1 VIVKT
6 QMQLRVMRITV
17 GVACALLLCVASVA
31 AQMEPGSG
39 TRPARPAD
47 SKPSTRQQTGESE
60 SQKPAPP
67 VSGESPAKTPVRSAG
82 NEQPIEGTQPAPPV
96 ATDPITVLREQIDAA
111 PTAQEK
117 AALQLKLAD
126 LLMHTGK
133 QQEAHSQLGQML
145 SEDRFDPQSFYNIG
159 NAFARLGDIDG
170 AVASYRKAIDQ
181 RKGRY
186 SKALNN
192 LAVVLMRRG
201 EWDLANEALTSALRM
216 ENYRY
221 AEASYNLGRLY
232 AAQGQ
237 LDLAIREWRR
247 ALKIDP
253 NHLAAAQAIA
263 RSGRE
268 GQVTV
273 SSITP
278 APAVGDVNASA
289 GPRNEVKAAA
299 APRMLRPVLVVDP
312 MTYGLLQR
320 AREAHERGK
329 DQEAIGSYRTVI
341 SRMGGYFAPANLEIS
356 YILLSLKQPD
366 EALIYLKPVTT
377 RDGTRY
383 PISYYHLA
391 RIYEVKDD
399 LVHAGEAYDQVATLY
414 RGINPQFL
422 LDISRVREKR
432 GDYQGALAAMEEYL
446 KAVQQLGLKPLWSEE
461 RLAAL
466 RQKVA
471 TSK

>member
-1 VIVKT
+1 
-6 QMQLRVMRITV
+6 
-17 GVACALLLCVASVA
+17 
-31 AQMEPGSG
+31 
-39 TRPARPAD
+39 
-47 SKPSTRQQTGESE
+47 
-60 SQKPAPP
+60 
-67 VSGESPAKTPVRSAG
+67 
-82 NEQPIEGTQPAPPV
+82 
-96 ATDPITVLREQIDAA
+96 
-111 PTAQEK
+111 
-117 AALQLKLAD
+117 LQLKLAD

-201 EWDLANEALTSALRM
+201 EWDLANEALTSALRL

-312 MTYGLLQR
+312 MTHGFLQR

-432 GDYQGALAAMEEYL
+432 GDYQGAPAAMEEYL